1 MVAGAGDTIH
11 LQTIGLQHV
20 QAVHTGDLHDFAG
33 AVVMLDARH
42 DVQRGG
48 WHAHTQ
54 CLQHGIAAV
63 HQIRGVRRSELVHSA
78 ASRQTR
84 VGHLPAFRR
93 LLGLVCLVVDAVLGL
108 RSGAVTLQFVA
119 MLATRPLGRSFF
131 VSHRC
136 HCPSTPRQ
144 DTAIPPSE
152 AGKVLGVKKQR
163 MIFGLSP
170 LYWGLWLAILILWMG
185 RFVTSFLSIY
195 LVSALRLDEGVVGT
209 VVAMYGFGAIIG
221 CLFGGALSDRFGRQS
236 MIIIGEIGAA
246 AALLVVSVLADP
258 VALGAA
264 LFVYGAFA
272 SLPSPAIAAYIADV
286 VPPKRQQRAY
296 VLQSWAINFGYAIGP
311 IVANQLI
318 KISYSL
324 MFYVEAAVMIAVT
337 ILLIVF
343 FREVRHL
350 TTSAPAAR
358 PEGAMSRNWRRVLT
372 DTPFLGFSLLMFGY
386 FLVYFQS
393 TSGLPIAMTDL
404 GLGLG
409 DYSVLLTIN
418 GGMLCLLQIP
428 AMKLFAR
435 MGNSR
440 VLVMGLAVT
449 AIGYAVQAVAHSWG
463 GFAIA
468 VVLWTLGELGT
479 FPIATTTV
487 AAMAPATARGTY
499 QGVYNVV
506 WSVSIALAPLI
517 GGWVIGGFGG
527 RMLWIACT
535 VVLVGVTVGLRVT
548 KGSRDAAMAAA
559 MGAEDDSQ

>member
-1 MVAGAGDTIH
+1 
-11 LQTIGLQHV
+11 
-20 QAVHTGDLHDFAG
+20 
-33 AVVMLDARH
+33 
-42 DVQRGG
+42 
-48 WHAHTQ
+48 
-54 CLQHGIAAV
+54 
-63 HQIRGVRRSELVHSA
+63 
-78 ASRQTR
+78 
-84 VGHLPAFRR
+84 
-93 LLGLVCLVVDAVLGL
+93 
-108 RSGAVTLQFVA
+108 
-119 MLATRPLGRSFF
+119 
-131 VSHRC
+131 
-136 HCPSTPRQ
+136 
-144 DTAIPPSE
+144 
-152 AGKVLGVKKQR
+152 
-163 MIFGLSP
+163 MIFGLSL

-195 LVSALRLDEGVVGT
+195 LVSALHLGEGVVGA

-264 LFVYGAFA
+264 CSYTARSPRCPVQP
-272 SLPSPAIAAYIADV
+272 SPHTSPTWCLPSVNSALCAAIMGH
-286 VPPKRQQRAY
+286 Q
-296 VLQSWAINFGYAIGP
+296 FGYAIGP

-463 GFAIA
+463 GFALA

-517 GGWVIGGFGG
+517 GGGVIGGFGG

>member
-1 MVAGAGDTIH
+1 
-11 LQTIGLQHV
+11 
-20 QAVHTGDLHDFAG
+20 
-33 AVVMLDARH
+33 
-42 DVQRGG
+42 
-48 WHAHTQ
+48 
-54 CLQHGIAAV
+54 
-63 HQIRGVRRSELVHSA
+63 
-78 ASRQTR
+78 
-84 VGHLPAFRR
+84 
-93 LLGLVCLVVDAVLGL
+93 
-108 RSGAVTLQFVA
+108 
-119 MLATRPLGRSFF
+119 
-131 VSHRC
+131 
-136 HCPSTPRQ
+136 
-144 DTAIPPSE
+144 
-152 AGKVLGVKKQR
+152 
-163 MIFGLSP
+163 MIFGLSL

-221 CLFGGALSDRFGRQS
+221 CLFGGTLSDRFGRQS

-246 AALLVVSVLADP
+246 AALLVVSVLTDP
-258 VALGAA
+258 VSLGAA

-286 VPPKRQQRAY
+286 VPAERQQRAY

-311 IVANQLI
+311 IVANQLV

-337 ILLIVF
+337 ILLIAF

-350 TTSAPAAR
+350 GITVSVPSAVRHEDECSVTHAEFAGIERPNHSDAAPAASVK
-358 PEGAMSRNWRRVLT
+358 GAMSRNWRRVLT

-409 DYSVLLTIN
+409 EYSVLLTIN
-418 GGMLCLLQIP
+418 GGM
-428 AMKLFAR
+428 
-435 MGNSR
+435 
-440 VLVMGLAVT
+440 MGLAVT
-449 AIGYAVQAVAHSWG
+449 VIGYAVQAAAHSWG
-463 GFAIA
+463 GFALA

-487 AAMAPATARGTY
+487 AAMAPASARGTY

-506 WSVSIALAPLI
+506 WSASIALAPLI
-517 GGWVIGGFGG
+517 GGWTISNFGG
-527 RMLWIACT
+527 RTLWIACT
-535 VVLVGVTVGLRVT
+535 VVLIAVTLGLKLT
-548 KGSRDAAMAAA
+548 KGSRDRAMARSLH
-559 MGAEDDSQ
+559 DSL

>member
-1 MVAGAGDTIH
+1 
-11 LQTIGLQHV
+11 
-20 QAVHTGDLHDFAG
+20 
-33 AVVMLDARH
+33 
-42 DVQRGG
+42 
-48 WHAHTQ
+48 
-54 CLQHGIAAV
+54 
-63 HQIRGVRRSELVHSA
+63 
-78 ASRQTR
+78 
-84 VGHLPAFRR
+84 
-93 LLGLVCLVVDAVLGL
+93 
-108 RSGAVTLQFVA
+108 
-119 MLATRPLGRSFF
+119 
-131 VSHRC
+131 
-136 HCPSTPRQ
+136 
-144 DTAIPPSE
+144 
-152 AGKVLGVKKQR
+152 

-195 LVSALRLDEGVVGT
+195 LVSALHLDEGVVGA

-246 AALLVVSVLADP
+246 AALLVVSVLVDP

-324 MFYVEAAVMIAVT
+324 MFYVEAAVMISVT

-409 DYSVLLTIN
+409 EYSVLLTIN

-479 FPIATTTV
+479 FPIATTMV

-559 MGAEDDSQ
+559 MGAENDSQ

>member
-1 MVAGAGDTIH
+1 
-11 LQTIGLQHV
+11 
-20 QAVHTGDLHDFAG
+20 
-33 AVVMLDARH
+33 
-42 DVQRGG
+42 
-48 WHAHTQ
+48 
-54 CLQHGIAAV
+54 
-63 HQIRGVRRSELVHSA
+63 
-78 ASRQTR
+78 
-84 VGHLPAFRR
+84 
-93 LLGLVCLVVDAVLGL
+93 
-108 RSGAVTLQFVA
+108 
-119 MLATRPLGRSFF
+119 
-131 VSHRC
+131 
-136 HCPSTPRQ
+136 
-144 DTAIPPSE
+144 
-152 AGKVLGVKKQR
+152 
-163 MIFGLSP
+163 MIFGLSL

-195 LVSALRLDEGVVGT
+195 LVSALHLGEGVVGA

-350 TTSAPAAR
+350 TTS
-358 PEGAMSRNWRRVLT
+358 
-372 DTPFLGFSLLMFGY
+372 TPFLGFSLLMFGY

-463 GFAIA
+463 GFALA

>member
-1 MVAGAGDTIH
+1 
-11 LQTIGLQHV
+11 
-20 QAVHTGDLHDFAG
+20 
-33 AVVMLDARH
+33 
-42 DVQRGG
+42 
-48 WHAHTQ
+48 
-54 CLQHGIAAV
+54 
-63 HQIRGVRRSELVHSA
+63 
-78 ASRQTR
+78 
-84 VGHLPAFRR
+84 
-93 LLGLVCLVVDAVLGL
+93 
-108 RSGAVTLQFVA
+108 
-119 MLATRPLGRSFF
+119 
-131 VSHRC
+131 
-136 HCPSTPRQ
+136 
-144 DTAIPPSE
+144 
-152 AGKVLGVKKQR
+152 
-163 MIFGLSP
+163 
-170 LYWGLWLAILILWMG
+170 
-185 RFVTSFLSIY
+185 
-195 LVSALRLDEGVVGT
+195 
-209 VVAMYGFGAIIG
+209 MYGFGAIIG
-221 CLFGGALSDRFGRQS
+221 CLFGGTLSDRFGRQS

-286 VPPKRQQRAY
+286 VPAERQQRAY

-337 ILLIVF
+337 ILLIAF

-350 TTSAPAAR
+350 GITVSVPSAVRHEDKRSVTHAESAGIEESAGV
-358 PEGAMSRNWRRVLT
+358 EGPNHSDVSPDASAKGSMSRNWRRVLT

-409 DYSVLLTIN
+409 EYSVLLTIN

-449 AIGYAVQAVAHSWG
+449 VIGYAVQAVAHSWG
-463 GFAIA
+463 GFALA

-487 AAMAPATARGTY
+487 AAMAPASARGTY

-517 GGWVIGGFGG
+517 GGWTISNFGG
-527 RMLWIACT
+527 RTLWIACT
-535 VVLVGVTVGLRVT
+535 IVLIAVTLGLKLT
-548 KGSRDAAMAAA
+548 KGSRDRTMAANLRNA
-559 MGAEDDSQ
+559 SQ

>member
-1 MVAGAGDTIH
+1 
-11 LQTIGLQHV
+11 
-20 QAVHTGDLHDFAG
+20 
-33 AVVMLDARH
+33 
-42 DVQRGG
+42 
-48 WHAHTQ
+48 
-54 CLQHGIAAV
+54 
-63 HQIRGVRRSELVHSA
+63 
-78 ASRQTR
+78 
-84 VGHLPAFRR
+84 
-93 LLGLVCLVVDAVLGL
+93 
-108 RSGAVTLQFVA
+108 
-119 MLATRPLGRSFF
+119 
-131 VSHRC
+131 
-136 HCPSTPRQ
+136 
-144 DTAIPPSE
+144 
-152 AGKVLGVKKQR
+152 
-163 MIFGLSP
+163 MIFGLSL

-221 CLFGGALSDRFGRQS
+221 CLFGGTLSDRFGRQS

-246 AALLVVSVLADP
+246 AALLVVSVLTDP
-258 VALGAA
+258 VSLGAA

-286 VPPKRQQRAY
+286 VPAERQQRAY

-311 IVANQLI
+311 IVANQLV

-337 ILLIVF
+337 ILLIAF

-350 TTSAPAAR
+350 GITVSVPSAVRHEDERSVTHAEFAGVEGPNHSDAAPAASVK
-358 PEGAMSRNWRRVLT
+358 GAMSRNWRRVLT

-409 DYSVLLTIN
+409 EYSVLLTIN

-449 AIGYAVQAVAHSWG
+449 VIGYAVQAAAHSWG
-463 GFAIA
+463 GFALA

-479 FPIATTTV
+479 FPY
-487 AAMAPATARGTY
+487 RHHYGCRHGTRVGTRHVPGRL
-499 QGVYNVV
+499 QR
-506 WSVSIALAPLI
+506 SV
-517 GGWVIGGFGG
+517 
-527 RMLWIACT
+527 
-535 VVLVGVTVGLRVT
+535 VGVGCAGAADWWLDYQQLRRSNAVDRLHCCVDCRDPRSQAHQRLARPRH
-548 KGSRDAAMAAA
+548 GPQSSRFAVSVIRFGDTGKTAYGEWFLSRTILCAYDVWHAIH
-559 MGAEDDSQ
+559 STNHRWH

>member
-1 MVAGAGDTIH
+1 
-11 LQTIGLQHV
+11 
-20 QAVHTGDLHDFAG
+20 
-33 AVVMLDARH
+33 
-42 DVQRGG
+42 
-48 WHAHTQ
+48 
-54 CLQHGIAAV
+54 
-63 HQIRGVRRSELVHSA
+63 
-78 ASRQTR
+78 
-84 VGHLPAFRR
+84 
-93 LLGLVCLVVDAVLGL
+93 
-108 RSGAVTLQFVA
+108 
-119 MLATRPLGRSFF
+119 
-131 VSHRC
+131 
-136 HCPSTPRQ
+136 
-144 DTAIPPSE
+144 
-152 AGKVLGVKKQR
+152 
-163 MIFGLSP
+163 MIFGLSL

-221 CLFGGALSDRFGRQS
+221 CLFGGTLSDRFGRQS

-246 AALLVVSVLADP
+246 AALLVVSVLTDP
-258 VALGAA
+258 VSLGAA

-286 VPPKRQQRAY
+286 VPAERQQRAY

-311 IVANQLI
+311 IVANQLV

-337 ILLIVF
+337 ILLIAF

-350 TTSAPAAR
+350 GITVSVPSAVRHEDECSVTHAEFAGVEGPNHSDAAPAASVK
-358 PEGAMSRNWRRVLT
+358 GAMSRNWRRVLT

-409 DYSVLLTIN
+409 EYSVLLTIN

-449 AIGYAVQAVAHSWG
+449 VIGYAVQAAAHSWG
-463 GFAIA
+463 GFALA

-487 AAMAPATARGTY
+487 AAMAPASARGTY

-506 WSVSIALAPLI
+506 WSASVALAPLI
-517 GGWVIGGFGG
+517 GGWTISNFGG
-527 RMLWIACT
+527 RTLWIACT
-535 VVLVGVTVGLRVT
+535 VVLIAVTLGLKLT
-548 KGSRDAAMAAA
+548 KGSRDRAMARSLH
-559 MGAEDDSQ
+559 DSL